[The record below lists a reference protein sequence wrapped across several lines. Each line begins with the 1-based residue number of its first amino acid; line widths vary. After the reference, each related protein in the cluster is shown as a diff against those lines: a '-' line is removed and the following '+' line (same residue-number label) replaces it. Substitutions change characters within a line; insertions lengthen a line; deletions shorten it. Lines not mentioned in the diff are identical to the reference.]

1 MSFTCNNNLS
11 CTCGNQHKITK
22 GEIYDKKAK
31 NQAWKG
37 LHKISDKMAPTYGL
51 SLSEN
56 INDFRKKIN
65 ISRLIDA
72 IQSNKSDI
80 ILSIIEWQNLTKQF
94 DLIKKLVKKGLIDAG
109 KYSIDYMPEVLK
121 PEIVFDAKNP
131 RIQKYIEKRIGD
143 RIQGITDQS
152 KIAIQTVISQG
163 MNKGKSVRTIAENIP
178 RSIGLND
185 RQAMA
190 VVNYQA
196 GLLDKGIGGK
206 KLDDMTDKYYEK
218 MLDYR
223 TTTIARTESMNA
235 VNQGQLEVWEQ
246 AAEQGLYDPEKAVKR
261 WIVTPD
267 DRLCEACQ
275 DMDQQEVGLDEM
287 FNSPE
292 FGEIDAP
299 PLHPSCRC
307 VSELDIKI

>member
-1 MSFTCNNNLS
+1 MSFSVNNNLS
-11 CTCGNQHKITK
+11 CTCGHQHKITK
-22 GEIYDKKAK
+22 GAIYDKKAK

-37 LHKISDKMAPTYGL
+37 LHKISDKMAASYGITL
-51 SLSEN
+51 SKNLNE
-56 INDFRKKIN
+56 FRKKIN
-65 ISRLIDA
+65 ISNLIDI
-72 IQSNKSDI
+72 IQRNKSDI

-94 DLIKKLVKKGLIDAG
+94 DLIKKLVKRGIIDAG

-121 PEIVFDAKNP
+121 PEIIFDAKNP
-131 RIQKYIEKRIGD
+131 RIQKYIDKKVGE

-163 MNKGKSVRTIAENIP
+163 MNKGSPIRTIAENIP

-206 KLDDMTDKYYEK
+206 KLENMTDSYYEK

-223 TTTIARTESMNA
+223 TTTIARTESMDA
-235 VNQGQLEVWEQ
+235 VNQGQLEVWDQ
-246 AAEQGLYDPEKAVKR
+246 AAEQGLYDPSKAVKR

-275 DMDQQEVGLDEM
+275 DMDQQEVGMDES
-287 FNSPE
+287 FDSPE

-307 VSELDIKI
+307 IVELDITV